1 MRLLAVFSKFSSFQV
16 FKFSSLFV
24 SYVRIRKGKWS
35 LDECCVTFTR
45 KTRLKLAQ
53 KDSSISSGFSGPTFN
68 CFSTRVS
75 LFLSLSLS
83 LSLFHTHSHSLS
95 LCLSSHQPFFDAIFL
110 ILKSESKQKRKLKKN
125 IYYRERE
132 RERTIIQ
139 LKNKLPASYFDSYL
153 TSK

>member
-83 LSLFHTHSHSLS
+83 LSLSLFHTHSHSLS

-110 ILKSESKQKRKLKKN
+110 ILKSESKQKRKLKKKN
-125 IYYRERE
+125 IIERERE
-132 RERTIIQ
+132 REQ
-139 LKNKLPASYFDSYL
+139 
-153 TSK
+153 